1 MRTRYSVSDTIVVLL
16 LLVAIGA
23 AIWKTTSYYTEINQR
38 EPASLKS
45 EPQYMIND
53 SEKSIDGND
62 VSLLPPGGT
71 DTDVDPTLLHL
82 SDVKDQD
89 HDHED
94 CRKAVNW
101 ALENGAMDE
110 EIPEMT
116 EQEKFD
122 FLLENPK
129 VEAALEY
136 YEEYMIGEDGQEVR
150 REQLEEDFE
159 LELEQLQAQGGPVM
173 EIDLEN

>member
-1 MRTRYSVSDTIVVLL
+1 MRTRYSASDTLVVLL
-16 LLVAIGA
+16 LLLGIGA
-23 AIWKTTSYYTEINQR
+23 AIWKTMSYHEEINQR
-38 EPASLKS
+38 EPASLTS
-45 EPQYMIND
+45 EPKHMIN
-53 SEKSIDGND
+53 ENSIDGD
-62 VSLLPPGGT
+62 EVTLKPPGRV

-82 SDVKDQD
+82 SDVKDHD

-101 ALENGAMDE
+101 ALKNGAMDQ

-150 REQLEEDFE
+150 RQDLEEDFE

>member
-1 MRTRYSVSDTIVVLL
+1 MRTRYSASDTLVVLL
-16 LLVAIGA
+16 LLLGIGA
-23 AIWKTTSYYTEINQR
+23 AIWKTMSYHEEINQR

-45 EPQYMIND
+45 GPQYMIND
-53 SEKSIDGND
+53 NENSIEGND
-62 VSLLPPGGT
+62 VSLLPPGRV
-71 DTDVDPTLLHL
+71 DTDVDPNLLHL
-82 SDVKDQD
+82 SDVKDRD

-101 ALENGAMDE
+101 ALNNGAMDE

-116 EQEKFD
+116 EQEKFE

-150 REQLEEDFE
+150 RQDLEEDFE
-159 LELEQLQAQGGPVM
+159 LELEKLQAQGGPVM
-173 EIDLEN
+173 EFETEN